1 MSKRFLLN
9 LELICHKMPELFRFR
24 AAARKLLWSCKKAIT
39 HLPPLSDRPGKF
51 LEGQCLMAEMMSK
64 TVTGPVIRLHPA
76 DNVVIARIDVAI
88 GTPVPAEDFVC
99 RSQVA
104 AGYKIAATH
113 IKKGEPVRKY
123 DVVIGFAATDIAP
136 GTLVHSHN
144 VEFREFD
151 RDYAFGAD
159 YRPVEMVPEA
169 GRATF
174 QGIVRDNGEVATRN
188 YIGVLSTVNCSAT
201 VAHKIAAWFTPERL
215 ADYPNVDGVVAFTH
229 SIGCGM
235 EMSGEPMALLRRTMA
250 GYARHPNLA
259 AALIVGLGCERN
271 QLAGL
276 MDQEGLKADA
286 RLHTFIMQESGGTRQ
301 TIEAGIAAVRALLP
315 DANRVKRS
323 TVPASHLK
331 IGLQCGGSDGFSSI
345 TANPSLGAA
354 MDLLVRHG
362 GTAILSET
370 PEIYGVEHTLTRRA
384 VSREVGEKLVERI
397 RWWKDEYSVGRDV
410 QINGQVS
417 PGNQVGGLANIFEKS
432 IGSAM
437 KGGTGP
443 LMDVYRYAEIVKQTG
458 LVFMDTPGF
467 DPVSATGQ
475 IAGGANLIAFTT
487 GRGSMFGAK
496 PVPSLKLATNTPMY
510 MRLTE
515 DMDLNCGG
523 ILDGTAS
530 IQSTGQ
536 KIFDAILAAAS
547 GERTKSE
554 MLGLGDHE
562 FVPWQIGIMS

>member
-1 MSKRFLLN
+1 
-9 LELICHKMPELFRFR
+9 
-24 AAARKLLWSCKKAIT
+24 
-39 HLPPLSDRPGKF
+39 
-51 LEGQCLMAEMMSK
+51 
-64 TVTGPVIRLHPA
+64 
-76 DNVVIARIDVAI
+76 
-88 GTPVPAEDFVC
+88 
-99 RSQVA
+99 
-104 AGYKIAATH
+104 
-113 IKKGEPVRKY
+113 
-123 DVVIGFAATDIAP
+123 
-136 GTLVHSHN
+136 
-144 VEFREFD
+144 
-151 RDYAFGAD
+151 
-159 YRPVEMVPEA
+159 
-169 GRATF
+169 
-174 QGIVRDNGEVATRN
+174 
-188 YIGVLSTVNCSAT
+188 
-201 VAHKIAAWFTPERL
+201 
-215 ADYPNVDGVVAFTH
+215 
-229 SIGCGM
+229 
-235 EMSGEPMALLRRTMA
+235 
-250 GYARHPNLA
+250 
-259 AALIVGLGCERN
+259 
-271 QLAGL
+271 
-276 MDQEGLKADA
+276 
-286 RLHTFIMQESGGTRQ
+286 MQENGGTRR
-301 TIEAGIAAVRALLP
+301 TIEAGVAAVKALLP
-315 DANRVKRS
+315 GANRVKRT

-384 VSREVGEKLVERI
+384 VTREVGEKLVERI

-417 PGNQVGGLANIFEKS
+417 PGNQMGGLANIFEKS

-443 LMDVYRYAEIVKQTG
+443 LMEVYRYAEMVKQPG

-510 MRLTE
+510 TRLTE

-523 ILDGTAS
+523 ILDGVAS
-530 IQSTGQ
+530 VQSTGQ

>member
-1 MSKRFLLN
+1 MI
-9 LELICHKMPELFRFR
+9 EL
-24 AAARKLLWSCKKAIT
+24 S
-39 HLPPLSDRPGKF
+39 
-51 LEGQCLMAEMMSK
+51 SK
-64 TVTGPVIRLHPA
+64 TVSGPVIRLHPA
-76 DNVVIARIDVAI
+76 DNVVIARVDVAI
-88 GTPVPAEDFVC
+88 GTPVPAEDFC
-99 RSQVA
+99 SRSQVP
-104 AGYKIAATH
+104 AGYKIAARR
-113 IKKGEPVRKY
+113 IAQGEAIRKY
-123 DVVIGFAATDIAP
+123 NVVIGFASNDIAA
-136 GTLVHSHN
+136 GTMVHGHN

-159 YRPVEMVPEA
+159 YRAVDMLPPAE
-169 GRATF
+169 RATF
-174 QGIVRDNGEVATRN
+174 QGIVRSNGEVATRN

-201 VAHKIAAWFTPERL
+201 VVHRIAEWFTPERL
-215 ADYPNVDGVVAFTH
+215 ADYPNIDGVVAFSH

-271 QLAGL
+271 QLQGL
-276 MDQEGLKADA
+276 LDQEGMEPGA
-286 RLHTFIMQESGGTRQ
+286 RLHTFTMQETGGTRK
-301 TIEAGIAAVRALLP
+301 TIEAGIEAVKALLP
-315 DANRVKRS
+315 EANRVTRT
-323 TVPASHLK
+323 TVDASHLK

-384 VSREVGEKLVERI
+384 ASRAVGEKLIERI
-397 RWWKDEYSVGRDV
+397 RWWKDEYSVNRDV
-410 QINGQVS
+410 QINGKVS

-432 IGSAM
+432 IGSSM

-443 LMDVYRYAEIVKQTG
+443 LMEVYRYAEPVSAKG

-510 MRLTE
+510 QRLIE
-515 DMDLNCGG
+515 DMDVNCGG
-523 ILDGTAS
+523 ILDGVAS
-530 IQSTGQ
+530 IESTGRE
-536 KIFDAILAAAS
+536 IFDALLEVAS
-547 GERTKSE
+547 GTRTKSE
-554 MLGLGDHE
+554 LLGLGDHE
-562 FVPWQIGIMS
+562 LVPWQIGIMS